1 MEFFR
6 QTLVIAR
13 KDLRAELRTKE
24 AINASLAFALV
35 ILVLF
40 SFAFDPLE
48 EQTTRE
54 MSGGLLW
61 IVFAFAGTLVLNRSF
76 ARELPNDCLDALIA
90 APISGAA
97 LFLGKAL
104 ANFVLVLA
112 VELVSLP
119 VFGIF
124 YNVHWTSQFWSL
136 LLVLALGTWGLT
148 VIGTIFSAL
157 TVNIRLRELM
167 PPLLVYPMLIPA
179 LMSAMQLTMQLMAG
193 KPLGG
198 ENEVWLRLLVAF
210 RRDFYS
216 PVSGVAGDGIGRI
229 GAVFMREKLIYG
241 LGAIAAVL
249 LARDLYSIF
258 MQLPDEASQ
267 GMIYRIIFFH
277 VPAAITAMLCA
288 GVTCVTSVTYL
299 LTKNLKYDAISVAV
313 TEVGLAFLAANLVTG
328 SIWGRIIWGIWWTW
342 DARLTSALVC
352 WLLYAGY
359 LMLRRAIEEPTARAR
374 ISAVFNIFAFVDV
387 PIVIFSIKW
396 WRTQHP
402 QPVFWGGGSIDPA
415 MRLTAVLNLVALILL
430 AVVLSL
436 IRLRQEEVQREIDS
450 IRRYAHAV

>member
-1 MEFFR
+1 
-6 QTLVIAR
+6 
-13 KDLRAELRTKE
+13 
-24 AINASLAFALV
+24 
-35 ILVLF
+35 
-40 SFAFDPLE
+40 
-48 EQTTRE
+48 
-54 MSGGLLW
+54 
-61 IVFAFAGTLVLNRSF
+61 
-76 ARELPNDCLDALIA
+76 
-90 APISGAA
+90 
-97 LFLGKAL
+97 
-104 ANFVLVLA
+104 
-112 VELVSLP
+112 
-119 VFGIF
+119 
-124 YNVHWTSQFWSL
+124 
-136 LLVLALGTWGLT
+136 
-148 VIGTIFSAL
+148 
-157 TVNIRLRELM
+157 
-167 PPLLVYPMLIPA
+167 
-179 LMSAMQLTMQLMAG
+179 
-193 KPLGG
+193 
-198 ENEVWLRLLVAF
+198 
-210 RRDFYS
+210 
-216 PVSGVAGDGIGRI
+216 
-229 GAVFMREKLIYG
+229 MREKLIYG

-288 GVTCVTSVTYL
+288 GVTCVTSVAYL
-299 LTKNLKYDAISVAV
+299 LTKNLRYDAVSVAV

-359 LMLRRAIEEPTARAR
+359 LMLRRAIEDPTARAR
-374 ISAVFNIFAFVDV
+374 IAAVFNIFAFVDV

-415 MRLTAVLNLVALILL
+415 MYVTAVLNLIALVLL

-450 IRRYAHAV
+450 LRRYAHAI